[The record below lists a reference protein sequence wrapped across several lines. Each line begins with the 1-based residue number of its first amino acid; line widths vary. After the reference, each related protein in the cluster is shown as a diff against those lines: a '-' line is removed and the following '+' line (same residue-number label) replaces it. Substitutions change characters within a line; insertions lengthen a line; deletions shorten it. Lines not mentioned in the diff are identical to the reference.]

1 MLLTN
6 NDLSGSIPL
15 KLGKLADLQTLDL
28 GLNNLSGQI
37 PKQIGNLLK
46 LSSLNL
52 SGNRFMDSIPD
63 EIGKMHSLGRLD
75 LSQNMLTGEIPPLLG
90 ELRYLETLNLSHNQ
104 LSGTI
109 PHTFDDLISLTSA
122 DISYNQ
128 LEGPLPNIKAFAPFE
143 AFRNNKGLCGNNVTH
158 LKPCSQKKATKFSV
172 LIILLL
178 IVSTLL
184 FLSAFIIGIY
194 FLVQKL
200 RKKTTKSTLE
210 AVDVKDLFT
219 ILGHDGKLLYEH
231 IIQGTDNFSSK
242 QCIGTGGYGTVYKAE
257 LPNGRVVAVK
267 KLHYSSDQ
275 DGGDMADLKAFKS
288 EIHALTQIRHRNIV
302 KLYGFSSFAENSFLI
317 YEFMEKGSLRNILS
331 NDEEAAEKL
340 DWIVRLNIV
349 EGVAKALSY
358 MHHDCSPP
366 VIHRDITSN
375 NVLLDSEY
383 EAHVSDFGTARLIK
397 PDSSNWTSFAGTFGY
412 TAPGT
417 IFLIR
422 ALVILL

>member
-1 MLLTN
+1 M
-6 NDLSGSIPL
+6 
-15 KLGKLADLQTLDL
+15 
-28 GLNNLSGQI
+28 
-37 PKQIGNLLK
+37 
-46 LSSLNL
+46 
-52 SGNRFMDSIPD
+52 
-63 EIGKMHSLGRLD
+63 
-75 LSQNMLTGEIPPLLG
+75 
-90 ELRYLETLNLSHNQ
+90 NLSHNQ
-104 LSGTI
+104 LSGTT

-143 AFRNNKGLCGNNVTH
+143 AFRNNKGLCGNNATH
-158 LKPCSQKKATKFSV
+158 LKPCSASRKKATKFFV

-184 FLSAFIIGIY
+184 FLFTFIIGIY

-200 RKKTTKSTLE
+200 RKKTTKSILE
-210 AVDVKDLFT
+210 AADVKDLFT
-219 ILGHDGKLLYEH
+219 ILGYDGKLLYEH

-242 QCIGTGGYGTVYKAE
+242 HCIGTGGYGTVYKAE
-257 LPNGRVVAVK
+257 LPNGQVVAVK

-275 DGGDMADLKAFKS
+275 DGGDMADFKAFKS

-317 YEFMEKGSLRNILS
+317 YEFMKKGSLRNILS

-349 EGVAKALSY
+349 KGVAKALSY

-397 PDSSNWTSFAGTFGY
+397 PDSSNWTTFVGTFGY
-412 TAPGT
+412 TDPGT
-417 IFLIR
+417 IFLIS

>member
-1 MLLTN
+1 MLPLLFNLLLTN

-28 GLNNLSGQI
+28 PSNNLSGQI
-37 PKQIGNLLK
+37 PKEIGNLLK

-52 SGNRFMDSIPD
+52 SGNRFVDSIPD
-63 EIGKMHSLGRLD
+63 EIGKLLRLWSLD

-172 LIILLL
+172 LITLLL
-178 IVSTLL
+178 NVSTLL

-210 AVDVKDLFT
+210 VADVKDLFT
-219 ILGHDGKLLYEH
+219 ILGHDGNLLYEH
-231 IIQGTDNFSSK
+231 II
-242 QCIGTGGYGTVYKAE
+242 YRE
-257 LPNGRVVAVK
+257 LPISVPNIVLAPE
-267 KLHYSSDQ
+267 
-275 DGGDMADLKAFKS
+275 DMALF
-288 EIHALTQIRHRNIV
+288 IRPSCQMA
-302 KLYGFSSFAENSFLI
+302 G
-317 YEFMEKGSLRNILS
+317 
-331 NDEEAAEKL
+331 
-340 DWIVRLNIV
+340 
-349 EGVAKALSY
+349 
-358 MHHDCSPP
+358 
-366 VIHRDITSN
+366 
-375 NVLLDSEY
+375 LL
-383 EAHVSDFGTARLIK
+383 L
-397 PDSSNWTSFAGTFGY
+397 
-412 TAPGT
+412 
-417 IFLIR
+417 
-422 ALVILL
+422 